1 MFGREESVYVIGF
14 RKNSCSHMANQIRI
28 TDQDKANV
36 MQQTRET
43 LHTMMLN
50 AQSVFLDEKQMDI
63 LAKVKIKYFKII
75 L

>member
-1 MFGREESVYVIGF
+1 
-14 RKNSCSHMANQIRI
+14 
-28 TDQDKANV
+28 